1 MQNITS
7 IDSDVAQDYFSLQP
21 SYSSNSYTS
30 TPTTPV
36 EAAMY
41 RPYTPIGT
49 SIDSRNYG
57 AFTPTTPIAPINFS
71 FSHANPT
78 DTIELLKSLQ
88 KKDAIF
94 EPNVIDLVKRLV
106 DNSLEYIPEI
116 YKSLCHSYTG
126 EPSKIQLVSDLYD
139 EFVSENVQPRAEIV
153 CREALK
159 KMVKEKYDST
169 KIDEVEK
176 SMEEVFNPVLPLIQQ
191 QYWRNTIYA
200 LSEKYPDSS
209 FLNILIQRIADQGHF
224 SEIKHLKTAST
235 FIEVYSKVLLDQ
247 LKTIIEVDEA
257 GVQKLLPDLIRTAS
271 LHPHSYLFVQALV
284 KRLSQEQNGYPL
296 RKLAKELEKGVNK
309 LGGSELI
316 PNLRSLIAAPPN
328 VIATSILYI
337 PPTPGDVV
345 AQYQKDPPPSPIY
358 LRDPELLYWLL
369 TNVFVPSEQNKNIK
383 LDLKEKYLY
392 LAAFAS
398 SAKEIPDGNV
408 DISKV
413 NSTFD
418 TLKKLSATL
427 SKKSATGS
435 EFNSIVPDLLVY
447 IDTPIAS
454 MASIFWIKYLLRET
468 SFYEKNFKF
477 NEVPIPHLILEEI
490 AFRHPYQRGHVFN
503 AYKADLESSHKLT
516 PEVMTALKKQLLDR
530 MIFLISIGYVM
541 QVLKMVSPPYSAEF
555 YGTMLRLIEP
565 IYVVLEAG
573 LETRPL
579 IQKFLTDCP
588 ILEEKRAQEAVD
600 RTGITGK
607 IFTCDVTLQIKAL
620 NKMGTLKYFK
630 ECDD

>member
-21 SYSSNSYTS
+21 SYSSNPY
-30 TPTTPV
+30 TPTTPM
-36 EAAMY
+36 ETAMY
-41 RPYTPIGT
+41 RPYTPIGN
-49 SIDSRNYG
+49 SIDARNYG

-126 EPSKIQLVSDLYD
+126 EPSKIQLVSDLYN
-139 EFVSENVQPRAEIV
+139 EFVSDNVQPRAETV

-169 KIDEVEK
+169 KIDEVAK

-191 QYWRNTIYA
+191 QYWRSTIYA
-200 LSEKYPDSS
+200 LSEKYPDSY

-247 LKTIIEVDEA
+247 LETIIEVDEA

-345 AQYQKDPPPSPIY
+345 ALYKQYQKDPPPSPIY

-398 SAKEIPDGNV
+398 SAKEIPDGDV

-413 NSTFD
+413 DSTFD

-541 QVLKMVSPPYSAEF
+541 QVLMYIEKNMNKLDEKLVSYFVTKVLKMVSPPYSAEF

-600 RTGITGK
+600 RLND
-607 IFTCDVTLQIKAL
+607 IFS
-620 NKMGTLKYFK
+620 
-630 ECDD
+630 